1 MPDPVA
7 PNPHPLKHSKDP
19 NFAAVV
25 AVAIVVVL
33 LFFVGAWIF
42 VRQDGRRLLPK
53 THPNHEPHAGLTV
66 PGPQRAA

>member
-1 MPDPVA
+1 
-7 PNPHPLKHSKDP
+7 
-19 NFAAVV
+19 
-25 AVAIVVVL
+25 VVVL

-66 PGPQRAA
+66 PGPQRRA